1 MTLNSVF
8 LRLKFI
14 SIIITIVKIRVLIIL
29 RLTILIIIITKMMMM
44 KSSSKYQ
51 SLETWKEEVNLLIV
65 FYAYFVLL
73 PPIDKHLSFN
83 LGVDTRKW
91 PIT

>member
-1 MTLNSVF
+1 
-8 LRLKFI
+8 
-14 SIIITIVKIRVLIIL
+14 
-29 RLTILIIIITKMMMM
+29 M

-65 FYAYFVLL
+65 FYAYFFLL

-83 LGVDTRKW
+83 LGVDIRKW
-91 PIT
+91 PITWFLKCLVECVSFIFKQLICRLVSPFGNNSLSMS

>member
-1 MTLNSVF
+1 
-8 LRLKFI
+8 
-14 SIIITIVKIRVLIIL
+14 
-29 RLTILIIIITKMMMM
+29 M

-51 SLETWKEEVNLLIV
+51 SLETRKEEVNLLIV

-83 LGVDTRKW
+83 LGVDARKW
-91 PIT
+91 PIAWFLKCLVECVSFNFKQLICRIVSPFENNSLSMS

>member
-1 MTLNSVF
+1 MTLNSIF

-14 SIIITIVKIRVLIIL
+14 SIIITIVKIRVVIIP
-29 RLTILIIIITKMMMM
+29 ILIIIITKMMMM

-51 SLETWKEEVNLLIV
+51 SLETRKEEVNLLIV

-83 LGVDTRKW
+83 LGVDARKW
-91 PIT
+91 PIA

>member
-1 MTLNSVF
+1 
-8 LRLKFI
+8 
-14 SIIITIVKIRVLIIL
+14 
-29 RLTILIIIITKMMMM
+29 MMMM

-51 SLETWKEEVNLLIV
+51 SLETRKEEVNLLIV

-83 LGVDTRKW
+83 LGVDARKW
-91 PIT
+91 PIA

>member
-1 MTLNSVF
+1 
-8 LRLKFI
+8 
-14 SIIITIVKIRVLIIL
+14 
-29 RLTILIIIITKMMMM
+29 MMMM

-83 LGVDTRKW
+83 LGGDARKW

>member
-1 MTLNSVF
+1 
-8 LRLKFI
+8 
-14 SIIITIVKIRVLIIL
+14 
-29 RLTILIIIITKMMMM
+29 M

-51 SLETWKEEVNLLIV
+51 SLETRKEEVNLLIV

-83 LGVDTRKW
+83 LGVDVRKW
-91 PIT
+91 PIAWFLKCLVECVSFNFKQLICRLVSPFENNSLSMS